1 MKYLNLLSAALL
13 ISAVACTNE
22 SQELSN
28 PSGDIQKISFEATI
42 LDMEDA
48 GELEGVD
55 TRSMMR
61 EGGEIYWNANDAL
74 GVFRQDGTATPFT
87 TENGGKVTR
96 FEGYQDVTG
105 EFYALYPYNKDA
117 KLSGN
122 IISTKLSAVQ
132 YPEPGSFYNGGNILL
147 AKTKQNETA
156 HFHNVCAWFRV
167 SISEDYAKEIT
178 GITLEGNNGELL
190 AGDVTI
196 DVSSDDDFKMSVVN
210 SEKASKKISM
220 STEDHFYTGK
230 YYYFILAPQTFE
242 KGIKLTLINKD
253 GLVWKRELTAP
264 ATLHAGKYLSISNIM
279 PGTFEPGD
287 DDYDKDNN
295 CYYVHTLE
303 GLYEW
308 AELVNSGKYDL
319 DCQLMTSLD
328 FSTDSQKRKWTP
340 VGTKEHP
347 YEGVFEGNGRELR
360 NLKVEGYYECAGFFG
375 ALGPVRGREGEVGDV
390 RVSNIK
396 FINPSIRSS
405 YVGEEDNPDDDGYVG
420 TVAGVMNYEFGDNH
434 SGGAIDKCDVTKA
447 MVSGGENV
455 GGILGRSY
463 GGSDVITRCNF
474 QGEVRGAMFLGGI
487 VGNLEGD
494 VVDCHS
500 YDAVIGQNDT
510 RNEVRSGGIAGTNN
524 GDILVSS
531 ASDVEVSTNGR
542 YAGGIAGANNGVI
555 VGCVAYGEVTADFS
569 GGIAGESF
577 GAIKASYANCE
588 AKAGVVY
595 RIKTDILD
603 DFQACFTIKKGVLPV
618 VSPEAQYNLWYAPY
632 IQLKKGELN
641 EVLQAVDSHLHDM
654 PDALQGIHWEFQQSI
669 DMYAEFLPIRP
680 VKIKNAEN

>member
-1 MKYLNLLSAALL
+1 
-13 ISAVACTNE
+13 
-22 SQELSN
+22 
-28 PSGDIQKISFEATI
+28 
-42 LDMEDA
+42 
-48 GELEGVD
+48 
-55 TRSMMR
+55 
-61 EGGEIYWNANDAL
+61 
-74 GVFRQDGTATPFT
+74 
-87 TENGGKVTR
+87 
-96 FEGYQDVTG
+96 
-105 EFYALYPYNKDA
+105 
-117 KLSGN
+117 
-122 IISTKLSAVQ
+122 
-132 YPEPGSFYNGGNILL
+132 
-147 AKTKQNETA
+147 
-156 HFHNVCAWFRV
+156 
-167 SISEDYAKEIT
+167 
-178 GITLEGNNGELL
+178 
-190 AGDVTI
+190 
-196 DVSSDDDFKMSVVN
+196 
-210 SEKASKKISM
+210 
-220 STEDHFYTGK
+220 
-230 YYYFILAPQTFE
+230 
-242 KGIKLTLINKD
+242 
-253 GLVWKRELTAP
+253 
-264 ATLHAGKYLSISNIM
+264 
-279 PGTFEPGD
+279 
-287 DDYDKDNN
+287 
-295 CYYVHTLE
+295 
-303 GLYEW
+303 
-308 AELVNSGKYDL
+308 
-319 DCQLMTSLD
+319 
-328 FSTDSQKRKWTP
+328 
-340 VGTKEHP
+340 
-347 YEGVFEGNGRELR
+347 
-360 NLKVEGYYECAGFFG
+360 
-375 ALGPVRGREGEVGDV
+375 
-390 RVSNIK
+390 
-396 FINPSIRSS
+396 
-405 YVGEEDNPDDDGYVG
+405 
-420 TVAGVMNYEFGDNH
+420 
-434 SGGAIDKCDVTKA
+434 